1 MTLITRHM
9 LGLEEAQR
17 AIDAAVAEA
26 TKDKQ
31 PMSIAVSDSYGELIA
46 CFRMDG
52 SPPRVMRHSIR
63 KAFTAGFM
71 HRGTLDLK
79 KQNKERD
86 MSLDDWGD
94 IRVTSLQGGLP
105 VRYKGEVVGAVG
117 VGGNSIERDTE
128 ICEIAIKAIGL
139 EG

>member
-1 MTLITRHM
+1 MLTRHM
-9 LGLEEAQR
+9 LGVDEAQR

-31 PMSIAVSDSYGELIA
+31 PMSIAVADSYGELIA
-46 CFRMDG
+46 CYRMDG
-52 SPPRVMRHSIR
+52 SPPRVMRHSMR

-71 HRGTLDLK
+71 HRGTLEFK
-79 KQNKERD
+79 KQFKERD
-86 MSLDDWGD
+86 SSLDEWGD
-94 IRVTSLQGGLP
+94 MRVTSTLQGGFP
-105 VRYKGEVVGAVG
+105 VRYKGEVVGAIG

-128 ICEIAIKAIGL
+128 IAQIAIKAIGL

>member
-1 MTLITRHM
+1 MITRHM

-17 AIDAAVAEA
+17 AIDATVAEA
-26 TKDKQ
+26 TKDNQ
-31 PMSIAVSDSYGELIA
+31 PMSIAVADSYGELIA

-52 SPPRVMRHSIR
+52 SPPRVLRHSVR

-79 KQNKERD
+79 KQNAERE
-86 MSLDDWGD
+86 MELDDWGD
-94 IRVTSLQGGLP
+94 MRVTTLQGGLP
-105 VRYKGEVVGAVG
+105 VRHKGEVVGAVG
-117 VGGNSIERDTE
+117 VGGNSVERDTE
-128 ICEIAIKAIGL
+128 ICHIAIKAMGL